1 MSKIIISLKEVSEYL
16 SEDTRC
22 SKEKRQE
29 VIDTLQEIE
38 AKEGRK
44 WIFTP
49 DRYRYYI
56 DEYNE
61 YNDFVKTYT
70 FNNED

>member
-1 MSKIIISLKEVSEYL
+1 MSKIIISLKEVYEYL
-16 SEDTRC
+16 SEDTKC

>member
-16 SEDTRC
+16 SEDTKC

-70 FNNED
+70 FNNEE

>member
-16 SEDTRC
+16 SEDTKC

-70 FNNED
+70 FKNEN

>member
-16 SEDTRC
+16 SEDTKC

-49 DRYRYYI
+49 DRNRYYI

>member
-16 SEDTRC
+16 SEDTKC

>member
-49 DRYRYYI
+49 DRNRYYI

-70 FNNED
+70 FKNEN

>member
-16 SEDTRC
+16 SEDTKC

-49 DRYRYYI
+49 DRNRYYI

-70 FNNED
+70 FKNEN

>member
-1 MSKIIISLKEVSEYL
+1 MSKIIISLKEVYEYL
-16 SEDTRC
+16 SEDTKC

-70 FNNED
+70 FKNEN

>member
-16 SEDTRC
+16 SEDTKC

-29 VIDTLQEIE
+29 VIETLQEIE

-49 DRYRYYI
+49 DRNRYYI

-70 FNNED
+70 FKNEN